1 MLLVDIPEYTSVKCS
16 PRRKKSLR
24 NKLQDVVVDVGTLY
38 ATQSCRKYLCGLQTK
53 SYPDTAFPLRSQN
66 TFWNGSTLAFRATFA
81 LMLFV
86 LFLLMRFRVK
96 ISLTIGSCQ
105 TCIHSLSRGH
115 FSGCIHTW
123 GLFKQCKRWIIVYFM
138 VLLIKGTV
146 VHDIYSHSGK
156 TMPVLSASSFKF
168 SWTWMY
174 NPNPKGFILKR
185 EWDFSHGDQSSVP
198 CYVTYDI
205 KILTFLYNRT
215 VIVMRTPQLH
225 SKNAVKHGVYL
236 L

>member
-1 MLLVDIPEYTSVKCS
+1 MQEIP
-16 PRRKKSLR
+16 
-24 NKLQDVVVDVGTLY
+24 
-38 ATQSCRKYLCGLQTK
+38 LCGLQTK
-53 SYPDTAFPLRSQN
+53 SYADTTSPLRSQN

-115 FSGCIHTW
+115 FSGWIHTW

-146 VHDIYSHSGK
+146 VHNIYSYSGK
-156 TMPVLSASSFKF
+156 TMSVLSASSFKF
-168 SWTWMY
+168 SWTWLY

-185 EWDFSHGDQSSVP
+185 EWDFSHSDQSGMP
-198 CYVTYDI
+198 CYVTCYEM
-205 KILTFLYNRT
+205 KFLTFLYGRA
-215 VIVMRTPQLH
+215 VIVMLTLQLH
-225 SKNAVKHGVYL
+225 SKNVVEHAVYL